1 MISVSNAYF
10 CMRLGRFFV
19 ASLHSGYRRKTNKNL
34 QPMRQKEE
42 KL

>member
-1 MISVSNAYF
+1 MISVSNAYQ
-10 CMRLGRFFV
+10 CMRLGRFFCIG
-19 ASLHSGYRRKTNKNL
+19 ASLRLQAQNEKNL